1 KKRSDIME
9 FRREMQMIFQDPYAS
24 LNPRMKIKDIIAEG
38 IDIHH
43 LAKNK
48 QDRSEQVEELLET
61 VGLNKDHSSRYPN
74 EFSGGQ
80 RQRIGIARA
89 LAVQPKF
96 IIADEPISALDVS
109 IQAQVVNLMK
119 KLQEEKGLTY
129 LFIAHDLSM
138 VKYISDR
145 IGVMHYG
152 KMLEIGPAE
161 EVYNHPLHAYTAS
174 LVSAVP
180 EPDPEFE
187 RNRRQVPYDAAREFD
202 DKERR
207 MVEITPNHF
216 VKAADDEIEE
226 YRQRAEAYK
235 IK

>member
-1 KKRSDIME
+1 
-9 FRREMQMIFQDPYAS
+9 S

-96 IIADEPISALDVS
+96 IIADEPISALDV
-109 IQAQVVNLMK
+109 
-119 KLQEEKGLTY
+119 
-129 LFIAHDLSM
+129 
-138 VKYISDR
+138 
-145 IGVMHYG
+145 
-152 KMLEIGPAE
+152 
-161 EVYNHPLHAYTAS
+161 
-174 LVSAVP
+174 
-180 EPDPEFE
+180 
-187 RNRRQVPYDAAREFD
+187 
-202 DKERR
+202 
-207 MVEITPNHF
+207 
-216 VKAADDEIEE
+216 
-226 YRQRAEAYK
+226 
-235 IK
+235 